1 MPDLI
6 TMSFATNFKPMALGD
21 TNLFKPIKI
30 GNCELKHRVVLPPLT
45 RMRAH
50 HPGNIPNRDWAV
62 EYYDQRSKRPG
73 TLLITE
79 GVFPCPQAGGYDNA
93 PGIWSEEQIAE
104 WKKIFAKI
112 HENGS
117 FVWPQ
122 LWVLGRQAYP
132 DALARDGLRY
142 DSASDDLYMD
152 EEQKEKA
159 LKSKN
164 PQHGLTK
171 DEIKQYIKDYVQAAK
186 NSIEAGADGVEIH
199 SANGYL
205 LNQFLDPI
213 SNHRTDEYGGSIENR
228 ARFTLEV
235 VDAVVEAIG
244 ADRVGVRFSPYG
256 VFGTMSGSQEPL
268 IVAQYAYVIGELEK
282 RAKAGKRLAYIHL
295 VEPRVTNPFLT
306 EGEGE
311 DLGHTNDFVYSIWK
325 GPIIRAGNL
334 AIHPEVVK
342 DMVKDDRTLIGYGRY
357 FIANPDLVDR
367 VEKGLPLNK
376 YDRNT
381 FYAMTD
387 KGYTDYPTYEEAVKL
402 GY

>member
-1 MPDLI
+1 
-6 TMSFATNFKPMALGD
+6 MSFATNLKLMALGD
-21 TNLFKPIKI
+21 TNLFKPMKL
-30 GNCELKHRVVLPPLT
+30 GTSELKHRVVMAPLT

-50 HPGNIPNRDWAV
+50 HPGNVPNRDWAA

-73 TLLITE
+73 TMIITE
-79 GVFPCPQAGGYDNA
+79 GAFISAQAGGYDNA
-93 PGIWSEEQIAE
+93 PGIWSEEQLAE

-122 LWVLGRQAYP
+122 LWALGRQAFP

-152 EEQKEKA
+152 DEQKEKA

-186 NSIEAGADGVEIH
+186 NAIEAGADGIEIH
-199 SANGYL
+199 NANGYL

-213 SNHRTDEYGGSIENR
+213 SNHRTDEYGDSIENR

-235 VDAVVEAIG
+235 VDAVVEAVG
-244 ADRVGVRFSPYG
+244 ADRVGIRFSPYHT
-256 VFGTMSGSQEPL
+256 FGTMSGSQEPT
-268 IVAQYAYVIGELEK
+268 IVAQYAYVIGELER
-282 RAKAGKRLAYIHL
+282 RARAGKRLAYVHL
-295 VEPRVTNPFLT
+295 VEPRLDLMIPGDAETA
-306 EGEGE
+306 
-311 DLGHTNDFVYSIWK
+311 DLGEKNDFVYSIWK

-334 AIHPEVVK
+334 AMHPEAVK
-342 DMVKDDRTLIGYGRY
+342 DMVKDGRTLIAYGRY

-367 VEKGLPLNK
+367 LEKGLPLNK
-376 YDRNT
+376 YDRST
-381 FYAMTD
+381 FYASTD
-387 KGYTDYPTYEEAVKL
+387 KGYIDYPTYEEAVKL

>member
-1 MPDLI
+1 
-6 TMSFATNFKPMALGD
+6 MSFAKNLKTMALGE
-21 TNLFKPIKI
+21 TNLFKPIKL
-30 GNCELKHRVVLPPLT
+30 GTCELKHRVVLPPLT

-50 HPGNIPNRDWAV
+50 HPGNIPNRNWTV

-73 TLLITE
+73 TMIITE
-79 GVFPCPQAGGYDNA
+79 GVFPSPQAGGYDNV
-93 PGIWSEEQIAE
+93 PGIWSKEQITE

-122 LWVLGRQAYP
+122 LWALGRQAFP
-132 DALARDGLRY
+132 GALARDGLRY

-152 EEQKEKA
+152 DGMKEMA

-171 DEIKQYIKDYVQAAK
+171 DEIKQYVRDYVQAAK
-186 NSIEAGADGVEIH
+186 NAIEAGADGVEIH
-199 SANGYL
+199 NANGYL
-205 LNQFLDPI
+205 PNQFLDPI

-235 VDAVVEAIG
+235 VDALVEA
-244 ADRVGVRFSPYG
+244 VGTDKVGIRFSPYG
-256 VFGTMSGSQEPL
+256 TFGTMSGQDPL

-282 RAKAGKRLAYIHL
+282 RARDGKRLAYIHL

-334 AIHPEVVK
+334 AMHPEAVK
-342 DMVKDDRTLIGYGRY
+342 DMVKDGRTLIAYGRY

-367 VEKGLPLNK
+367 LEKGLPLNK
-376 YDRNT
+376 YDRST
-381 FYAMTD
+381 FYASTD
-387 KGYTDYPTYEEAVKL
+387 KGYIDYPTYEEAVKL

>member
-1 MPDLI
+1 
-6 TMSFATNFKPMALGD
+6 MSFATNFKPVALGE
-21 TNLFKPIKI
+21 TNLFKPIKV

-50 HPGNIPNRDWAV
+50 HPGNVPNKDWAA
-62 EYYDQRSKRPG
+62 EYYGQRSKRPG
-73 TLLITE
+73 TMLITE
-79 GVFPCPQAGGYDNA
+79 GTFISAQAGGYDNV
-93 PGIWSEEQIAE
+93 PGIWSKEQIAE
-104 WKKIFAKI
+104 WKKIFARV

-117 FVWPQ
+117 FIWPQ
-122 LWVLGRQAYP
+122 LWALGRQAFP
-132 DALARDGLRY
+132 GVLARDGLRY

-152 EEQKEKA
+152 DGMKEQA

-186 NSIEAGADGVEIH
+186 NAIEAGADGVEIH
-199 SANGYL
+199 NANGYL

-235 VDAVVEAIG
+235 VDAVVEAVG
-244 ADRVGVRFSPYG
+244 ADRVGIRFSPYSTYG
-256 VFGTMSGSQEPL
+256 VMSGQDPL

-282 RAKAGKRLAYIHL
+282 RAKEGKRLAYIHL
-295 VEPRVTNPFLT
+295 IEPRLDLLMPGD
-306 EGEGE
+306 GETK
-311 DLGHTNDFVYSIWK
+311 DLGQTNDFAYSIWK
-325 GPIIRAGNL
+325 GLVIRSGNL
-334 AIHPEVVK
+334 AIHPEAVK
-342 DMVKDDRTLIGYGRY
+342 NMVKDDRTLIAYGRY

-367 VEKGLPLNK
+367 LEKGLPLNK
-376 YDRNT
+376 YDRST
-381 FYAMTD
+381 FYTMSAE
-387 KGYTDYPTYEEAVKL
+387 GYTDYPAYEEAVKL